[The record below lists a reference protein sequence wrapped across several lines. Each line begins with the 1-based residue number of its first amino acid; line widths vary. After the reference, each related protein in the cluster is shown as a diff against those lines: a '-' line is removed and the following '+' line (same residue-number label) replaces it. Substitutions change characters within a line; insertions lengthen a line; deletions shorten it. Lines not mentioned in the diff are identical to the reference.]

1 MRAFENTVITKE
13 ELLKELR
20 WHKDQDNFAKG
31 NYFIDGK
38 GCAVGCSL
46 ESVARLKNIKLSYSN
61 HKEYEKLF
69 NIPEW
74 LAFLEDRIFEG
85 VSVERS
91 KSWPIEFIDAINI
104 GADLE
109 KVKAPF
115 LLYILEINLGRLQ
128 EEKFKQQREAFK
140 QCIALWKRED
150 IGSLDWESARS
161 AVESIAESAVRSAA
175 RLAAESA
182 EWSAA
187 WSAVESA
194 EAAALSAEAAALS
207 AARSVVWS
215 AVESAEA
222 AARLAAEAAALSAE
236 ASARSAAEAAALSAE
251 ASARSVVW
259 SAEFENF
266 ADKLLELI
274 KEQSE

>member
-74 LAFLEDRIFEG
+74 LAYLEDRIFEG
-85 VSVERS
+85 VSMERS
-91 KSWPIEFIDAINI
+91 KLWSIEFIDAINI

-115 LLYILEINLGRLQ
+115 LLYVLESNLGRLQ
-128 EEKFKQQREAFK
+128 EKKFKQQREAVR

-150 IGSLDWESARS
+150 IGSPDWESARS
-161 AVESIAESAVRSAA
+161 AA
-175 RLAAESA
+175 
-182 EWSAA
+182 WSAA
-187 WSAVESA
+187 WSAEV
-194 EAAALSAEAAALS
+194 AALSAEAAAWS
-207 AARSVVWS
+207 AESARSAAWSAAWSAEAAARSVVWS
-215 AVESAEA
+215 AP
-222 AARLAAEAAALSAE
+222 R
-236 ASARSAAEAAALSAE
+236 
-251 ASARSVVW
+251 

-266 ADKLLELI
+266 ADKLLQLI